1 MSGSIVWLAAAVAA
15 YWAYCIYWGVV
26 GARLSHSAGDYFL
39 ADRGL
44 SPWIIVLAVTGSSF
58 SGWVFLGHPA
68 LIFRDGLQFAQL
80 SLAAITIP
88 LTGVLFFKRQWLL
101 GKRFGYVTSGEMLAD
116 YFSSPLL
123 RLLVMLVAVV
133 FSVPFLGMQLRASG
147 ALMQVLTGGAVDGT
161 LAMWA
166 LAAVVFLY
174 VCIGGLRAVA
184 YVGTLQALLM
194 AVGLVA
200 IGLVVYA
207 KIGDFGAFNA
217 ALAKLG
223 AETTGPWG
231 GTARGYNAYFA
242 IPGVIQFTAGLG
254 TEAPVGGPWTASMI
268 LTYSFALMGIQA
280 APQFSVWAFSSK
292 SPKGFAPQQVWAS
305 AAVVGFILLF
315 FSVAE
320 GMGAHILRGGGAPG
334 GLEQT
339 GAGGLTGGY
348 IRMIGESAPWF
359 GSLLAVAALAGVQ
372 IITAAFFSTGGTILA
387 RDLYRAYLNPAAD
400 DRQQKLF
407 GRIGVGLIALAALL
421 TATFSPQ
428 VETQLGALALG
439 FGAQLWLALA
449 AVCWFPWLTREGVVL
464 GLVVGLVAVVFTE
477 PFGTSLA
484 AFFGLD
490 LPWGRWPWTIHS
502 AGWGIFFNVAIG
514 LLVSVFTQKPED
526 RAHRQGFHAFLAEH
540 AALPAQKRPL
550 RPVAWAA
557 ALVWLF
563 FGVGPGL
570 VLGNDVFGPPN
581 GGIAAW
587 TLGIPSLWGWQFLW
601 WALGVLMIWFLAY
614 KMELSVFARRGLEFY
629 FPQDTR
635 PVAAGAAAA
644 TDWRHWF
651 LGAVLL
657 GGGAAVLHWMFG

>member
-1 MSGSIVWLAAAVAA
+1 MSESIMWLAAAFAA
-15 YWAYCIYWGVV
+15 YWAYCLYWGAV
-26 GARLSHSAGDYFL
+26 GARLSHSASDYFL
-39 ADRGL
+39 ADRSL
-44 SPWIIVLAVTGSSF
+44 TPWISVLAVTGSAF
-58 SGWVFLGHPA
+58 SAWVFLGQPA

-123 RLLVMLVAVV
+123 RLLVVLIAVV

-147 ALMQVLTGGAVDGT
+147 ALMQVVTGGVVDGT
-161 LAMWA
+161 VAMWV

-194 AVGLVA
+194 AAGLVA
-200 IGLVVYA
+200 IGLVVYT
-207 KIGDFGAFNA
+207 KVGGFGAFNV
-217 ALAKLG
+217 ALAKL
-223 AETTGPWG
+223 AAATTGPWG
-231 GTARGYNAYFA
+231 STAQGYNSYFE

-254 TEAPVGGPWTASMI
+254 KAAPVGGPWTASMI
-268 LTYSFALMGIQA
+268 LTYGFALMGILA
-280 APQFSVWAFSSK
+280 APQFSIWAFSSK
-292 SPKGFAPQQVWAS
+292 SPKSFAPQQVWAS
-305 AAVVGFILLF
+305 AAVVGFILLLF
-315 FSVAE
+315 AMAE
-320 GMGAHILRGGGAPG
+320 GMGPHILHDNGVLTGVENA
-334 GLEQT
+334 
-339 GAGGLTGGY
+339 GAGGLAGGY
-348 IRMIGESAPWF
+348 IRMIGASAPWF
-359 GSLLAVAALAGVQ
+359 GGLLAVSALAGVQ
-372 IITAAFFSTGGTILA
+372 IVTAAFFSTGGTILA
-387 RDLYRAYLNPAAD
+387 RDLYRPYLNPTAD

-421 TATFSPQ
+421 TATFSPN

-449 AVCWFPWLTREGVVL
+449 AICWFPWITREGVVL
-464 GLVVGLVAVVFTE
+464 GLLVGLVVVVFTE
-477 PFGTSLA
+477 PFGTALA
-484 AFFGLD
+484 SFFGVN

-514 LLVSVFTQKPED
+514 VLVSLVTQNPSA
-526 RAHRQGFHAFLAEH
+526 RAHRQTFHTFLAEY
-540 AALPAQKRPL
+540 AALPSAKRPL

-557 ALVWLF
+557 VLVWLF
-563 FGVGPGL
+563 FAIGPGV

-601 WALGVLMIWFLAY
+601 WVLGVLMIWFLAY
-614 KMELSVFARRGLEFY
+614 KMELSIFDRRGLEFY
-629 FPQDTR
+629 FPQDR
-635 PVAAGAAAA
+635 RAVVAGAASIN
-644 TDWRHWF
+644 WQQWF
-651 LGAVLL
+651 WGAVLV
-657 GGGAAVLHWMFG
+657 GGGIAVLHWMFG